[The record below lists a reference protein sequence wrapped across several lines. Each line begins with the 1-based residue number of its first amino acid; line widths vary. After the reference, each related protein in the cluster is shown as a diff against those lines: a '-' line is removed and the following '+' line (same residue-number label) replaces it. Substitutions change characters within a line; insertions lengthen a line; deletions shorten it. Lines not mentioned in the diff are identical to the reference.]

1 MLDLTGLT
9 ELVAQRG
16 LDSSLKAAGS
26 DLSGGQKQRIE
37 LARALLQERQV
48 LLVDEGTSALDPKLS
63 ELIHQKAI
71 ATFDGTVIEIA
82 HKLSPKEQSLFTKTL
97 ALNELNKAWLK
108 MPHSIKTVGH
118 FLFDHTFNT
127 KVITDQ
133 WWFFTVKEHV
143 AFLDL

>member
-1 MLDLTGLT
+1 
-9 ELVAQRG
+9 
-16 LDSSLKAAGS
+16 SLKADGS

-82 HKLSPKEQSLFTKTL
+82 HKL
-97 ALNELNKAWLK
+97 
-108 MPHSIKTVGH
+108 
-118 FLFDHTFNT
+118 
-127 KVITDQ
+127 
-133 WWFFTVKEHV
+133 
-143 AFLDL
+143 

>member
-1 MLDLTGLT
+1 MVVLRVFRLETNLCLGKDVSKEKLAQVLDLTGLT

-16 LDSSLKAAGS
+16 LDSSLKADGS

-37 LARALLQERQV
+37 LARALLQDRQV

-82 HKLSPKEQSLFTKTL
+82 HKLSPKESAIRSQGKPR
-97 ALNELNKAWLK
+97 AL
-108 MPHSIKTVGH
+108 
-118 FLFDHTFNT
+118 
-127 KVITDQ
+127 
-133 WWFFTVKEHV
+133 
-143 AFLDL
+143 